1 MSGCPFADIIK
12 ATAPAVAPKVPEI
25 VNDFYPRM
33 FKNNPE
39 AKAFFNP
46 ANQFADPPM
55 QRQAL
60 ANAVIAYASNID
72 QLDNLKG
79 AVETIANKHCGLLVK
94 AEHYGIVHEN
104 LMASIAHI
112 LGDVVT
118 PEIGKGWSDAVLALA
133 KILTETEAG
142 LYKMAE
148 TRSGG
153 WSGVKDFEISNIRRL
168 TADCAEFTFK
178 PVDGKVP
185 IEFTPGQFLT
195 VHVRTTG
202 ATPRHYTITNA
213 PGKNYLQCCPKK
225 VPGGFISGC
234 LHSMKEG
241 DVVGLSPPFGVF
253 KMKDGDAV
261 LISAGIGATPMK
273 SFIESYPEQVKFVLH
288 IDKNEASHPFKEEM
302 LGSGAKT
309 HFVYTEQSGRP
320 KPEKLANDVLKPY
333 LQDCNFFLCGP
344 GPFLS
349 DWKAALEAA
358 GAKSVNMDV
367 FGPTLAGPPPKKPS
381 KPLLAPAP
389 HGTTEMKVTMKKPAS
404 FYKNAACSF
413 LRGVEAKPAEGD
425 KEAVDAKPAVEHL
438 RISGLGEAVGVAIQA
453 ATGAEASGVGSI
465 TNIQTASPIME
476 GTGRVCPQIVIDI
489 DKK

>member
-12 ATAPAVAPKVPEI
+12 ATAPAVAPQVPAI

-46 ANQFADPPM
+46 ANQFADPPL
-55 QRQAL
+55 QRLAL
-60 ANAVIAYASNID
+60 ANAVVAYASNID
-72 QLDNLKG
+72 QLGNLTE
-79 AVETIANKHCGLLVK
+79 AVEIISNKHCGLQVQG
-94 AEHYGIVHEN
+94 AHYSIVHDN

-133 KILTETEAG
+133 KILSDTEAG

-153 WSGVKDFEISNIRRL
+153 WPGVKDFEISQIRHI
-168 TADCAEFTFK
+168 AVDCAEFTFK

-185 IEFTPGQFLT
+185 IDFTPGQFLT
-195 VHVRTTG
+195 VHVKAEG
-202 ATPRHYTITNA
+202 ATPRHYSITNA
-213 PGKNYLQCCPKK
+213 PGKDYLQCCPKK

-273 SFIESYPEQVKFVLH
+273 SFLESYPEQVKFILH
-288 IDKNEASHPFKEEM
+288 IDKTEASHPFRAEM
-302 LGSGAKT
+302 LASGAKT
-309 HFVYTEQSGRP
+309 HFVYTEKSGRP
-320 KPEKLANDVLKPY
+320 AAEKLAHDVLKPY
-333 LQDCNFFLCGP
+333 LKDCNFFLCGP

-358 GAKSVNMDV
+358 GAKSVNVDV
-367 FGPTLAGPPPKKPS
+367 FGPTLAGPPKEVPKKS
-381 KPLLAPAP
+381 LIAPAP
-389 HGTTEMKVTMKKPAS
+389 HGTIEMKVTMKKPAS
-404 FYKNAACSF
+404 FYYSAACSF
-413 LRGVEAKPAEGD
+413 LRGVEAKPADGE
-425 KEAVDAKPAVEHL
+425 KAAVEAKPAVEQL
-438 RISGLGEAVGVAIQA
+438 RISGLGDAVGVAIQA
-453 ATGAEASGVGSI
+453 ATRAEASGAGSI
-465 TNIQTASPIME
+465 TKIQTASPTME
-476 GTGRVCPQIVIDI
+476 GSGRGCPQIVIDMM
-489 DKK
+489 KK